1 MLELWKHK
9 WSEDDMR
16 WESRKIARELFDMGY
31 TSSDEDYWEMVNS
44 FDFTEN
50 QALIFSFLIGQ
61 IERSV
66 SL

>member
-1 MLELWKHK
+1 MEKWKHK
-9 WSEDDMR
+9 WSEGDMR
-16 WESRKIARELFDMGY
+16 WGIRRIARELFDMGY
-31 TSSDEDYWEMVNS
+31 TSSDEDYWEMVDS
-44 FDFTEN
+44 FDFTED